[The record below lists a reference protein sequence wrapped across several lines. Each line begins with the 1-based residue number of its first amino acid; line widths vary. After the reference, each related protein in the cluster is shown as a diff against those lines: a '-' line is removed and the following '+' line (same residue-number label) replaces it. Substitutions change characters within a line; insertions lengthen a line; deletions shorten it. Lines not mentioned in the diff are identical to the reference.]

1 MAAAAHGDGCVA
13 TATMALWWQRGD
25 NNDGVAVDAR
35 DPAGSGGGGGDS
47 DDGAEVEAQD
57 PTGGSG
63 GGVATATNA

>member
-1 MAAAAHGDGCVA
+1 
-13 TATMALWWQRGD
+13 MALWWQRGD
-25 NNDGVAVDAR
+25 NNDGVAVEAR